1 MGRRA
6 SRPETRYARSG
17 DVSIAYQVVGR
28 GPLDVVMVPGFPSHL
43 ELAWE
48 HPRLAH
54 LYRRLASF
62 SRLILLDKRGVGLSD
77 RVPVSELP
85 GVEQRMDDLSAVL
98 DAVGV
103 ERAALIGA
111 SDGGPLAAVFAAT
124 YPERAEALVLVNSY
138 ACRIRAEG
146 YPWAPT
152 AEEWATFQDAISERW
167 GEPLFAEVLAPT
179 LADDPAFLDWWA
191 TFLRQSVSPGAATA
205 ILRMNAEIDVRSVLP
220 AIHAPT
226 LVLHRVGDRINPV
239 DGARFMAAQIPG
251 ARLVE
256 LPGEDHHLWVG
267 DSEPVVAE
275 IETFLTGE
283 RREPVAD
290 HVLATLLFTDIVGST
305 RTAAEL
311 GDRRWSALLE
321 THRDLVR
328 AQLARFGGREVDT
341 TGDGFLA
348 VFDGPARAIR
358 CALAVNARLGDLDI
372 RIRTGVH
379 TSEIELAGGDVR
391 GLGVHVAARI
401 MALAGP
407 GEVLVSGVVRDLAV
421 GSGLTF
427 AERGEVELKGVP
439 GRWLVFEASAPG

>member
-1 MGRRA
+1 MSGG

-17 DVSIAYQVVGR
+17 DVSIAYQIVGR

-48 HPRLAH
+48 QPRLAH
-54 LYRRLASF
+54 LFRRLASF
-62 SRLILLDKRGVGLSD
+62 GRLILLDKRGVGLSD

-85 GVEQRMDDLSAVL
+85 GVEQRMDDLTAVL

-124 YPERAEALVLVNSY
+124 YPERAEALVVVNSY
-138 ACRIRAEG
+138 ACRIRTEG

-152 AEEWATFQDAISERW
+152 AEDWNAFQEAIAERW
-167 GEPLFAEVLAPT
+167 GEPLFAEVLSPSVAK
-179 LADDPAFLDWWA
+179 DPAFRDWWA

-205 ILRMNAEIDVRSVLP
+205 ILRMNAQIDIRSVLP

-239 DGARFMAAQIPG
+239 GGARFIASQIPG

-256 LPGEDHHLWVG
+256 LPGEDHHVWIG
-267 DSEPVVAE
+267 DTEPVLAE
-275 IETFLTGE
+275 IEAFLTGE
-283 RREPVAD
+283 RREPAVD

-305 RTAAEL
+305 QTAAEL

-321 THRDLVR
+321 THHDVVR
-328 AQLARFGGREVDT
+328 AELGRFGGREVTT

-358 CALAVNARLGDLDI
+358 CALAINDRLRDLGM

-379 TSEIELAGGDVR
+379 TSEIELAGEDVR
-391 GLGVHVAARI
+391 GLGVHVAARV

-407 GEVLVSGVVRDLAV
+407 GEVLVSGVVRDLAL
-421 GSGLTF
+421 GSGLSF
-427 AERGEVELKGVP
+427 VERGEVELKGVP
-439 GRWLVFEASAPG
+439 GRWLVWQASDDR